1 MKIIRFVCS
10 LLVSLVFFAGVG
22 CVNLPKANAKETIS
36 QRAEVASTWHRR
48 PEYAWHGR
56 PEFKLKSYAK
66 KGVNVKALNV
76 LYGNFS
82 YRFDSDIGIE
92 APAQTNAYDSSLSF
106 NVVAKG
112 YLAIDDGSNP
122 DCFHVP
128 YGETNETRRTFTM
141 QWNGPS
147 KVETVYLVAN
157 GGLTLM
163 LAGNG
168 KPQYVAQVRLVSTDI
183 RWNPEPSEDGY
194 LYGRLPLA
202 FDYAPVLFTMDSV
215 LRVAQVAGA
224 SQSGLTEI
232 GEISIRVPMGQRQ

>member
-1 MKIIRFVCS
+1 MNGIRFFWLLLAAIIVC
-10 LLVSLVFFAGVG
+10 LEVG
-22 CVNLPKANAKETIS
+22 CANQPMVNTKKTTGSGAAIAPMG
-36 QRAEVASTWHRR
+36 HRR

-56 PEFKLKSYAK
+56 PEFKLTSHAK

-122 DCFHVP
+122 GGFHVP

-183 RWNPEPSEDGY
+183 KWNPEPSEDGY